1 MLTKSSFHLQQ
12 TQAQPRI
19 LIAPDKFKG
28 SLSASEV
35 SSTIAR
41 AFLEVF
47 PEAEIVQTP
56 IADGGEGTAEIIGKT
71 LGLDWLQLEVHGPL
85 GAPVEAGYA
94 WSPDLAV
101 IDMSAASGITLVSP
115 DRRDPM
121 RSNTFGTGELILDA
135 SRRGARKIIIG
146 LGGSATNDGGAGL
159 AAALGAR
166 FLDSKGALLDPIPL
180 NYLQCTK
187 IIAPEKIGSEL
198 IIASDVRNP
207 LLGSNG
213 ASRIYGPQ
221 KGATPEGVEKL
232 EIALEYL
239 ANRVTADLGMDY
251 RNFQG
256 AGAAGGTGFG
266 LLSFCGASMQSGFD
280 LIAEILGLDALMAD
294 SDLVITGEGSL
305 DLQSLEGK
313 GPGAV
318 ALKAQHHHKPVLAF
332 AGRCPNP
339 VELGGMFDAIH
350 SLSGGD
356 ISVADSMKN
365 AGNLLYSKAREVAL
379 GLKN

>member
-166 FLDSKGALLDPIPL
+166 FLDSKGAPLDPIPL